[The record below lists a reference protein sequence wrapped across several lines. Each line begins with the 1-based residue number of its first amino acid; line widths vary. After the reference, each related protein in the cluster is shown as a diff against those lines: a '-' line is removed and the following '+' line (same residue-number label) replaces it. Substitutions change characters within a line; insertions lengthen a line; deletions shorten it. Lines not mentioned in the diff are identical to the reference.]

1 MIKVTGGIYSM
12 LIKELKTLNN
22 KGLFDFIDGLDFYK
36 TIPPDLAN
44 NLLYGFIGEKTCN
57 NIVINNLHNRGVDE
71 DGLKNIGALIWG
83 LYADKWNKTYKTI
96 ITEIPLEDYSSTE
109 TEKIID
115 DGSTVGDINRA
126 LNETRQDDVTAYDSN
141 DFLENQKTTNENTDT
156 TKSNTKNDNV
166 RTIER
171 SKKGYINNRVGNIN
185 KYLDFLKKDF
195 LLDIVFQDISN
206 LLTLNIY

>member
-1 MIKVTGGIYSM
+1 M
-12 LIKELKTLNN
+12 LIKELKTPNN
-22 KGLFDFIDGLDFYK
+22 KGLFDFIDGLDFYDN
-36 TIPPDLAN
+36 IPPDLAN
-44 NLLYGFIGEKTCN
+44 NLLYGFIGDKTCN
-57 NIVINNLHNRGVDE
+57 NIVINNLHNRSVDE

-83 LYADKWNKTYKTI
+83 LYADKWNKSYKTI
-96 ITEIPLEDYSSTE
+96 IEEIPLEDYSSTE

-115 DGSTVGDINRA
+115 DGTTIGDINRA

-141 DFLENQKTTNENTDT
+141 EFLEDQKTTNENTDT

-185 KYLDFLKKDF
+185 RYLDFLKKDF

>member
-1 MIKVTGGIYSM
+1 M
-12 LIKELKTLNN
+12 LIKELKTPNN

-44 NLLYGFIGEKTCN
+44 NLLYGVIGEKTCN
-57 NIVINNLHNRGVDE
+57 NIVINNLHNRSVDE

-83 LYADKWNKTYKTI
+83 LYADKWNKSYKTI

-115 DGSTVGDINRA
+115 DGTTIGDINRA

-185 KYLDFLKKDF
+185 RYLDFLKKDF